1 MEHIKASLESQLGST
16 PCTIE
21 DTEEIFWLRE
31 SDDWQSKIVLG
42 NALSAQYRFRD
53 AIGAYSA
60 ALRIRSDDPMLYIRL
75 GGAYLTLFRFD
86 EAMDAYERSL
96 ALGIDKKT
104 VAFPMGIWY
113 YFRKDDIAAAEWFAQ
128 CLPCGDEMKIA
139 VIYWHTLCCL
149 RANITPAL
157 LSEFHSDMN
166 VGHHTAYCFAVSV
179 FVGEMD
185 ADTALAQLED
195 EKDDLNYVIAAY
207 GLCGHLFAVG
217 RIKESDAL
225 RQKLL
230 VRGKVWPCVAYLAAV
245 GDGEACGCF

>member
-1 MEHIKASLESQLGST
+1 MKQTKAGIESQLGSA

-31 SDDWQSKIVLG
+31 SDDWQSKIALG

-60 ALRIRSDDPMLYIRL
+60 ALQIRSDDPMLYIRL
-75 GGAYLTLFRFD
+75 GGACLTLFRFD
-86 EAMDAYERSL
+86 EAMDAFQRSL
-96 ALGIDKKT
+96 ALGIDKKIL
-104 VAFPMGIWY
+104 AFPMGIWH
-113 YFRKDDIAAAEWFAQ
+113 YFRKDDIAAAEWFVQ

-149 RANITPAL
+149 RANITPVL

-166 VGHHTAYCFAVSV
+166 VGHHTAYCLAVSI
-179 FVGEMD
+179 FTGEIN
-185 ADTALAQLED
+185 ADSALAQLED

-207 GLCGHLFAVG
+207 GLCGYLSSVG
-217 RIKESDAL
+217 RAGKSDTL
-225 RQKLL
+225 RGKLL
-230 VRGKVWPCVAYLAAV
+230 AHSKVWPCVAYLAAV
-245 GDGEACGCF
+245 GDGATYG